1 MSAATRPVT
10 WAAPRPLW
18 SSGGGRGLAPSILRF
33 ASDDFM
39 ERLIAVLENDPG
51 RIGDY
56 VARPETWRTAI
67 GEDVVADLVDRV
79 PLPAAMKRARLATR
93 LKAAPAPP
101 PAPRADRVLK
111 LYQPAHQRY
120 YVAAATLAC
129 ALPGMP
135 DRKPQ
140 GPHEQLG
147 YVIRRLLPAEDGG
160 GVVEYA
166 YARDGDGTQWR
177 RLPGDD
183 PTELAPGEERGG
195 VFPLVHRGGNGLR
208 RTVWGALIPVG
219 RREELLAAA
228 VDASAPVSL
237 TAAQIAT
244 LGQPTAATRPNSK
257 LARLSELR
265 MDFVEPW
272 KAMVQSAIKAA
283 SDLAGDTDEKAT
295 PTAQQKQ
302 VRERN
307 LQYQT
312 QSWLLLADLW
322 SFFGRH
328 LPRLR
333 DAVRNGSPTGLSTRE
348 EDLYDWLFAQ
358 DPASEHSALTNG
370 FKPFDGSAASQPA
383 YANSIGAALRTLAGT
398 TEAAFEAN
406 LAALEANEL
415 LYAASAD
422 HRDAWPSFHY
432 LLAGI
437 GSNGS
442 GGSILPQGPY
452 LRVGNAPT
460 PAADFAEVA
469 EVSPPLSQPAAAAG
483 FDVNQID
490 GLAVVV
496 GRALPV
502 GDEAKARPLSFA
514 QRLSQTLQ
522 DTDYDTGLFVI
533 RFVHLNEDC
542 GPLHPP
548 TLSEPSERFRL
559 ASFFDPDAPARPVRI
574 SLPMDTSPAGLRK
587 HAKGTAFVL
596 SNMLCGQVQ
605 RAKGLGFIDLVR
617 QVLPWPLHKDI
628 DLGDGGGCKSGGIDI
643 GMICSISIPIITLCA
658 LLLLMIIVS
667 LLDFI
672 FRWLPW
678 FILCFPVPGLK
689 GKPQAGGAS

>member
-1 MSAATRPVT
+1 VNAVVHPVA

-18 SSGGGRGLAPSILRF
+18 SAGGGGRGLAPSLLRF
-33 ASDDFM
+33 ATDDFM
-39 ERLIAVLENDPG
+39 DQLQAVLAHDPG
-51 RIGDY
+51 RIGQF
-56 VARPETWRTAI
+56 VARPETWRTAQGGDI
-67 GEDVVADLVDRV
+67 AADLVDRV
-79 PLPAAMKRARLATR
+79 PLPAPMKRARLFTR
-93 LKAAPAPP
+93 LKTAPAAPPP
-101 PAPRADRVLK
+101 PAPDRVLK

-120 YVAAATLAC
+120 YIATATLAC

-147 YVIRRLLPAEDGG
+147 YVVRRLLPLGGGG
-160 GVVEYA
+160 GVVEHA
-166 YARDGDGTQWR
+166 LVKDADGARWR
-177 RLPGDD
+177 RLAGDD
-183 PTELAPGEERGG
+183 PAELAPGEERNG
-195 VFPLVHRGGNGLR
+195 VFPLMHHDRGDLR
-208 RTVWGALIPVG
+208 RTVWGALVPVG
-219 RREELLAAA
+219 RREEYLAAS
-228 VDASAPVSL
+228 VDTAQPGSL
-237 TAAQIAT
+237 VTAQIAA
-244 LGQPTAATRPNSK
+244 LGSPAPASRPNSK

-265 MDFVEPW
+265 MDFIEPW

-283 SDLAGDTDEKAT
+283 ADIAGDTGDGSSGTKRQT
-295 PTAQQKQ
+295 Q

-322 SFFGRH
+322 SYLGRH
-328 LPRLR
+328 LPTLR
-333 DAVRNGSPTGLSTRE
+333 DALHNADSIGLSTRE
-348 EDLYDWLFAQ
+348 KDIYDWSLET
-358 DPASEHSALTNG
+358 DPSSERTSLANG
-370 FKPFDGSAASQPA
+370 FKPFSAAASEPP
-383 YANSIGAALRTLAGT
+383 YANGLGAALRTLAGT
-398 TEAAFEAN
+398 SEAQFEAM
-406 LAALEANEL
+406 LAKLEANEL
-415 LYAASAD
+415 LYTDSAAHRAD
-422 HRDAWPSFHY
+422 WPGFHY

-437 GSNGS
+437 ASNGA
-442 GGSILPQGPY
+442 GDTIAAKGPY
-452 LRVGNAPT
+452 LRVGSAPT
-460 PAADFAEVA
+460 PPAGEAEIA
-469 EVSPPLSQPAAAAG
+469 GVSPPLTQPAPAPG

-490 GLAVVV
+490 RLAVMV

-502 GDEAKARPLSFA
+502 GNEANARPLPFA
-514 QRLSQTLQ
+514 QRLSQTLK
-522 DTDYDTGLFVI
+522 DTDYDTGLFVV
-533 RFVHLNEDC
+533 RFVHLNADC

-548 TLSEPSERFRL
+548 TLSEPSERFRM
-559 ASFFDPDAPARPVRI
+559 ASFFDPDAPARPIRI

-628 DLGDGGGCKSGGIDI
+628 DVGEGGGCKSGGVDI

-678 FILCFPVPGLK
+678 FIMCFPVPGLK
-689 GKPQAGGAS
+689 GKPSAGGAA